1 MALPIP
7 LKKKTLF
14 VSGSLGGAAS
24 QYFGATSPLRIHH
37 SMTGLCPFKLFKDTK
52 MFLIRDLMAFPAHV
66 ARLVVEQHM
75 KRKGHVEKDS
85 SRRGM
90 NEILNT
96 NLTP

>member
-1 MALPIP
+1 
-7 LKKKTLF
+7 
-14 VSGSLGGAAS
+14 
-24 QYFGATSPLRIHH
+24 
-37 SMTGLCPFKLFKDTK
+37 MTVLCPFKLFKDTK
-52 MFLIRDLMAFPAHV
+52 MFLIRDLMAFPAQDV